1 MNGMNPKLV
10 IVALALALPS
20 AWAETRQNVMPV
32 SATNSVAKAKTPKLR
47 GCFRDG
53 DKDGK
58 CDRSVNDGGK
68 CRANCV
74 DPRVKPAGDKPSLKP
89 LPGKT
94 GEGKNLGTLTLPDC
108 RHGLRFGCI
117 GCGACLKG

>member
-1 MNGMNPKLV
+1 MKQKIIL
-10 IVALALALPS
+10 VALALALPS
-20 AWAETRQNVMPV
+20 AWAETRQNVPPV
-32 SATNSVAKAKTPKLR
+32 SATNQVQKAKTTRLR

-74 DPRVKPAGDKPSLKP
+74 DPDVKPARENPSLKP
-89 LPGKT
+89 PSKKT
-94 GEGKNLGTLTLPDC
+94 GEEKNLGKLTLPDC